1 MLIWLIISITL
12 ALLGVLELLLDFT
25 IPFIEL
31 RIVLIFLLV
40 LGMAYRLYLMER
52 SGERESL
59 KSRIRELEDR
69 IREEGMEG
77 KSSDPSSVNGD
88 P

>member
-31 RIVLIFLLV
+31 RIVLLFLLV
-40 LGMAYRLYLMER
+40 LGMAYRLYMMER

-69 IREEGMEG
+69 IREKEMG
-77 KSSDPSSVNGD
+77 KVGEQ
-88 P
+88 